1 MSSYTSWMD
10 DVTNPTQ
17 SDTTD
22 GGENSRVVNNIS
34 LLPSIASH
42 GLGTATGYLDYIP
55 LSLTITLT
63 VSTLRSSC
71 SAISS
76 SDIPESWR
84 FFTVSLFSRLTTLEG
99 GYNDN

>member
-10 DVTNPTQ
+10 DVTKPTW

-22 GGENSRVVNNIS
+22 GSENCRIVNNIA

-42 GLGTATGYLDYIP
+42 GLAGAVTGYLDYIP
-55 LSLTITLT
+55 VSLTITLT

-71 SAISS
+71 SAINSS
-76 SDIPESWR
+76 EIPESWR
-84 FFTVSLFSRLTTLEG
+84 FFTVSLFSRLMTLEG
-99 GYNDN
+99 